1 MIELKKRAKEFVKK
15 LVGRPLILR
24 RHLRN
29 ELKNGEPEIHLLPLF
44 GDTRGEFLDVGANVG
59 VYALY
64 ASRFFGR
71 VIALEPHPE
80 AAQMLKLGLRGN
92 VEVFQIAAS
101 DVDGKA
107 VLSIP
112 YRDGHDVV
120 TRSSLQL
127 DANPEF
133 HTREVEVD
141 LKPVDSLHFERLCCM
156 KIDVEGHEL
165 SVLNGARKTLEK
177 FRPTVIIEC
186 EERHNTG
193 AIGAVA
199 AFFGKLDYTGYFI
212 HRGALKPFSEF
223 DVTTLQNRNN
233 SKSIDGPRSPD
244 YVNNF
249 IFEPKGSSNPKWKAH
264 FS

>member
-1 MIELKKRAKEFVKK
+1 
-15 LVGRPLILR
+15 
-24 RHLRN
+24 
-29 ELKNGEPEIHLLPLF
+29 LLPLL
-44 GDTRGEFLDVGANVG
+44 GDARGEFLDVGANVG

-64 ASRFFGR
+64 ASRFFGKI
-71 VIALEPHPE
+71 IALEPHPE

-92 VEVFQIAAS
+92 VEILQLAAS

-107 VLSIP
+107 ALSIP

-133 HTREVEVD
+133 ITREVEVD
-141 LKPVDSLHFERLCCM
+141 LRPVDSLHFEHLCCI

-186 EERHNTG
+186 EERHNVG
-193 AIGAVA
+193 AISAMA
-199 AFFGKLDYTGYFI
+199 AFFDKLDYTGYFI

-223 DVTTLQNRNN
+223 DIVTLQNRDN
-233 SKSIDGPRSPD
+233 SKPIDGARSPD

-249 IFEPKGSSNPKWKAH
+249 IFEPKGNVNPKWKAY
-264 FS
+264 FA